1 MYTVRIKDGTQFTC
15 KYYEQVGGVYYF
27 FQTSIGISITFLA
40 SEIDY
45 IY

>member
-1 MYTVRIKDGTQFTC
+1 MFSVRLKDGTQFTC
-15 KYYEQVGGVYYF
+15 KYYEQVSGVYYF
-27 FQTSIGISITFLA
+27 YQTSLGVTITTLA